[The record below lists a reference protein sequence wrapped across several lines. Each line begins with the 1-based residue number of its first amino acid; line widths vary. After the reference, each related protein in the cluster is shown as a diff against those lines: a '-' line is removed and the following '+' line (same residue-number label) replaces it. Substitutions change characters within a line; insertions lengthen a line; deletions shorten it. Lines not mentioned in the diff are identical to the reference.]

1 MGSPCKD
8 KGSFVL
14 SKFESVLLFE
24 VRGYIRKKQSFVW
37 GNMHDLAKYSRG
49 WISIH
54 IKGRCA
60 SPFELQALHKIDNK
74 GLA

>member
-1 MGSPCKD
+1 M
-8 KGSFVL
+8 L
-14 SKFESVLLFE
+14 LRQQESVLLFE
-24 VRGYIRKKQSFVW
+24 VRGYIRKKQPFVW

-49 WISIH
+49 WISMH
-54 IKGRCA
+54 IKRRYA